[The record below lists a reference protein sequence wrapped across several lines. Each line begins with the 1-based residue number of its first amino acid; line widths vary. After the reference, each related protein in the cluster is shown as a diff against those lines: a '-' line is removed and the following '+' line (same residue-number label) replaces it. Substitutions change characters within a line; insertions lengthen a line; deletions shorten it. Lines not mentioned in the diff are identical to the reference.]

1 MNPYLVPALK
11 MTPTLAERLFKEF
24 SPGQYDLRPDPERFT
39 AREAIAHLA
48 DWEPIL
54 RERIRVAVETPG
66 SKILGMDESQRA
78 IEQGYSSQ
86 DPLAALEAWK
96 SERAKTVEFVSA
108 LSNEDFKKMAI
119 HSERGELSAAD
130 LANMI
135 PCHDVYHLDHLVWML
150 ERTKTIDTW

>member
-11 MTPTLAERLFKEF
+11 MTPSLAERLFKEF
-24 SPGQYDLRPDPERFT
+24 SPGQYDLRPDPDRFT
-39 AREAIAHLA
+39 VREAIAHLA

-54 RERIRVAVETPG
+54 RDRIRTAVDAPG
-66 SKILGMDESQRA
+66 STILGMDESQRA
-78 IEQGYSSQ
+78 IEQDYASK
-86 DPLAALEAWK
+86 DPRTELEAWK
-96 SERAKTVEFVSA
+96 RERAKTVELVSG
-108 LSNEDFKKMAI
+108 LSQADFAKKAV
-119 HSERGELSAAD
+119 HSERGEMTAAD